1 MNKVI
6 LTGNLVRDPE
16 LKQTTNGK
24 SVLSNTLA
32 VNREIK
38 GEDGTYPTDF
48 IDFTAWGQQ
57 AEYLARYGRKGDRVE
72 LCGRWQQRHYKDQN
86 GYDRRVDE
94 CQVEN
99 LSVFSRQQPSAP
111 SEPQQPKEA
120 EQIAAPIKPNF
131 ADIIDGDLPF

>member
-38 GEDGTYPTDF
+38 GDDGNYLTDF

-57 AEYLARYGRKGDRVE
+57 AEYLARYGHKGDRVE
-72 LCGRWQQRHYKDQN
+72 LCGRWQQRTWQDQN
-86 GYDRRVDE
+86 GNKRRADE

-99 LSVFSRQQPSAP
+99 ISVFSRQQQTAP

-120 EQIAAPIKPNF
+120 EQMFASIKPNF
-131 ADIIDGDLPF
+131 EDIIDGDLPF